1 MIFNINNRQQIL
13 VLIITLTIGMATGWL
28 SFLIFGD
35 MAGNCKVL
43 YVSQAEISELEK
55 ARMEREKS
63 QSMFY
68 GQIDKTIEYIQEETA
83 RYRDKRHK
91 VILTTDKHP
100 GGGVESISREV
111 YKGVINRLKVS
122 EEASGSTS
130 RNTVVDP

>member
-1 MIFNINNRQQIL
+1 
-13 VLIITLTIGMATGWL
+13 MATGWL